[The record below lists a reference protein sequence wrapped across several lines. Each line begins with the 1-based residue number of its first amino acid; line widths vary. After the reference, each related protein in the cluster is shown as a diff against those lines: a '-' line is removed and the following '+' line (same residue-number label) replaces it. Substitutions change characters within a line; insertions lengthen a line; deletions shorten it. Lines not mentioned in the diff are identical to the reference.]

1 MNIPATAIYERS
13 NVRHPGL
20 IVMQDSTTSKVPLGT
35 FIETG
40 NKLLD
45 LLETDSEF
53 FSFISSSLETKDEI
67 NKLITLR
74 NQLSQQI
81 AKMLVPLKGKC
92 GQITLPD
99 PYYFASK
106 YEKVKKDIESGRVD
120 AATATLALTTE
131 FVEKMQSSARF
142 NKQSAIE
149 AGVPIPVYEKPKNKA

>member
-1 MNIPATAIYERS
+1 MNIPQNAIYERS
-13 NVRHPGL
+13 NARHPGL
-20 IVMQDSTTSKVPLGT
+20 VIMQDSKTSKVPLGT

-74 NQLSQQI
+74 NQVSQQI
-81 AKMLVPLKGKC
+81 AKLLVPLKGKC
-92 GQITLPD
+92 GQIALPD
-99 PYYFASK
+99 PYYFA
-106 YEKVKKDIESGRVD
+106 EKFEKIKKDIESGRVD
-120 AATATLALTTE
+120 ATEATFALTTE
-131 FVEKMQSSARF
+131 FVQKMQSSARQ

-149 AGVPIPVYEKPKNKA
+149 AGVPFPVYEKPKNKN